1 MKGLQATAQ
10 AMPGVEVGVACAGT
24 ALEKRTYKV
33 GGKAFVFLGA
43 KDVMVKLGPSIAAA
57 KKLGC
62 SPGANGWTKVV
73 FGPEAPREAIL
84 VRWIA
89 ESYALMAPV
98 TPVAKKST
106 KRKAK
111 R

>member
-1 MKGLQATAQ
+1 MKSLHATAA
-10 AMPGVEVGVACAGT
+10 AMPDVEVGVACAGT

-43 KDVMVKLGPSIAAA
+43 KDVMVKLGPSVAAA

-62 SPGANGWTKVV
+62 APGANGWTKVV
-73 FGPEAPREAIL
+73 FGPSAPREAVL

-89 ESYALMAPV
+89 ESYALMAP
-98 TPVAKKST
+98 PPPKQKSP

-111 R
+111 